1 MVRTYESN
9 GKIECEVVYGQDS
22 NSNELNIFWLVPQ
35 YVIITMSEVSS
46 TKPKPDSNPKPKFQ
60 PNPLKTRRGSN
71 PNPTQIQNDFL
82 VN

>member
-46 TKPKPDSNPKPKFQ
+46 TQPKLSFQ
-60 PNPLKTRRGSN
+60 QLDLTPNQFH
-71 PNPTQIQNDFL
+71 PNSEL
-82 VN
+82 RKYK

>member
-22 NSNELNIFWLVPQ
+22 NSNALNIFWLVPQ

-46 TKPKPDSNPKPKFQ
+46 TKPKSILQTFI
-60 PNPLKTRRGSN
+60 
-71 PNPTQIQNDFL
+71 PTVLTQTQF
-82 VN
+82 

>member
-46 TKPKPDSNPKPKFQ
+46 TKVKPILKQNLQPKG
-60 PNPLKTRRGSN
+60 LA
-71 PNPTQIQNDFL
+71 PTPIQL
-82 VN
+82 HP